1 MEAYRAVEWL
11 GHDESRARR
20 CSGDD
25 AVVAKQ
31 NVPLPWLGKRGK
43 RVGVE
48 EVMMVELQA
57 SRIG

>member
-1 MEAYRAVEWL
+1 MECS
-11 GHDESRARR
+11 GHGEPQARL
-20 CSGDD
+20 CSGDG